1 MTLTILFSVLLVFLI
16 SLSAFLSCS
25 ETSLFSLSSL
35 QIKSYRQSTNSKF
48 NLVASLMARP
58 RDVLVTILMLNVLAN
73 ILVQNTVSNLFE
85 QYDNW
90 GLKVGVP
97 LGLTL
102 IFGELIPKSIAMPNN
117 TTISPIVAPWVSRAA
132 KGLGPIRRVLT
143 KITNLI
149 ARFVIILLRDD
160 QEISPDEL
168 RLVLKTSEESGVLL
182 KQERRLVSGAL
193 DLLQTKVLE
202 QMKPREEVL
211 FYDIQEPISS
221 LISLL
226 EEKQVTRLP
235 VCDGDLENLIGILS
249 LRQFFLS
256 QNTIQTGKDLIPIL
270 KKPYYVPETTKA
282 WALLKIMRERK
293 ESLAMVVD
301 EYGSISGLITQEDL
315 IEEVVGEIS
324 DVRDVKSTYT
334 RSSEDVIIAS
344 GRMELGDFADIF
356 GVRLHS
362 KENIVT
368 LGGWLIEQMGTIPQ
382 TGAKYAT
389 DEFLFYVLA
398 AEPNRVRRIYVRKLK
413 NRKIHG

>member
-1 MTLTILFSVLLVFLI
+1 
-16 SLSAFLSCS
+16 
-25 ETSLFSLSSL
+25 
-35 QIKSYRQSTNSKF
+35 
-48 NLVASLMARP
+48 MARP

-97 LGLTL
+97 LALTL

-117 TTISPIVAPWVSRAA
+117 TTISPKVAPWISRAA
-132 KGLGPIRRVLT
+132 NALGPIRRGLT
-143 KITNLI
+143 TVTNWI
-149 ARFVIILLRDD
+149 ARFVFIILRDD

-256 QNTIQTGKDLIPIL
+256 QNTIQCGKDLIPIL

-324 DVRDVKSTYT
+324 DIRDVKSTYT

-356 GVRLHS
+356 GVKLHS